1 MPPQK
6 IRGIILQSRD
16 YTETSKLV
24 NFLTPEQGL
33 LKTLAKGARRSTS
46 PLRGKLELLNY
57 GTLVFYPSRSSD
69 LHLLAQFDLLIPFPE
84 ALNTLEKSAF
94 FHYLAELA
102 SSAAYGGEHSR
113 DLFELLFHTLRNAS
127 KIHAFFQGRLWFEI
141 RYLHLLGVLPPL
153 DRCSKCRRSLKFG
166 ARFSLRKSNWF
177 CPDCGGSGDDMLSIE
192 PGLLAAI
199 SYISRSSLEQVVK
212 LKLSSRQSAVLGRL
226 LRYLIDS
233 SVDKKIKS
241 RRFLDQVIPD

>member
-1 MPPQK
+1 LPPQK

-102 SSAAYGGEHSR
+102 SSAAYGLIRALVPHVTERLQDPRVLSGAPLVRDPLPPSSR
-113 DLFELLFHTLRNAS
+113 GTASSRSLFKVPEITEVRRPVFSQEIEL
-127 KIHAFFQGRLWFEI
+127 
-141 RYLHLLGVLPPL
+141 VLPGL
-153 DRCSKCRRSLKFG
+153 RR
-166 ARFSLRKSNWF
+166 
-177 CPDCGGSGDDMLSIE
+177 I
-192 PGLLAAI
+192 
-199 SYISRSSLEQVVK
+199 
-212 LKLSSRQSAVLGRL
+212 
-226 LRYLIDS
+226 
-233 SVDKKIKS
+233 
-241 RRFLDQVIPD
+241 RR